1 MDYSLVYAAE
11 VFDDLQQ
18 NVNWYNEK
26 QAGLG
31 ARFFKAVKE
40 RISQI
45 AKNPYSI
52 VIRYENIR
60 CAKVTGFLFMIH
72 FIINQ
77 EINIIKIIAV
87 FNTYRDPE
95 IWKKRIKK

>member
-31 ARFFKAVKE
+31 ARFFKAKP
-40 RISQI
+40 
-45 AKNPYSI
+45 KY
-52 VIRYENIR
+52 
-60 CAKVTGFLFMIH
+60 F
-72 FIINQ
+72 
-77 EINIIKIIAV
+77 
-87 FNTYRDPE
+87 
-95 IWKKRIKK
+95 KKPH